1 MTLVLS
7 FSPYTTADM
16 RTKLVF
22 KTLHATAS
30 MDEPVAFP
38 AVDDARVD
46 ANRMERILNLVICHQ
61 DARCFLRE
69 VVPAKDLAGGGES
82 MVSQPMDF
90 GLMRKNLQ
98 KGRYRTFS
106 NLVNDMR
113 LVIDNAF
120 KYDWVENKREIRQSA
135 VRLSLYIRDL
145 LEALSHPGRSAEIF
159 AADASTLHKEVERRI
174 TNARHKYRSDMQ
186 MLSEMRS
193 GGFDKG
199 SMKRKS
205 VFERLCNVRDSGTL
219 RGVVEIITG
228 RPFEEVNLPCK
239 VDLEALNDDLLQKL
253 VCCLDSY
260 SEAPSSRS
268 TTSTVTPGTVWHPE
282 LPADLQDIRAKYKR
296 ELDHWLKTPSPDAD
310 VR

>member
-16 RTKLVF
+16 RTQLVF
-22 KTLHATAS
+22 KTLHATSS

-38 AVDDARVD
+38 AVEDARVD
-46 ANRMERILNLVICHQ
+46 AKRMEMILNLVICQQ
-61 DARCFLRE
+61 DARWFLRE
-69 VVPAKDLAGGGES
+69 VVPAKDLAGGADG
-82 MVSQPMDF
+82 VVIQPMDF

-98 KGRYRTFS
+98 MGLYPTFS
-106 NLVNDMR
+106 KLVKDMR

-120 KYDWVENKREIRQSA
+120 KYDWVENKREIRESA
-135 VRLSLYIRDL
+135 VRLSMYIRDL

-159 AADASTLHKEVERRI
+159 AADASTEADRRI
-174 TNARHKYRSDMQ
+174 TNARHKYRRDMQ
-186 MLSEMRS
+186 RLSEMRS
-193 GGFDKG
+193 GGRGDRG

-239 VDLEALNDDLLQKL
+239 VDLEALSDDLLQKL

-296 ELDHWLKTPSPDAD
+296 ELDHWLKTPVPDAD